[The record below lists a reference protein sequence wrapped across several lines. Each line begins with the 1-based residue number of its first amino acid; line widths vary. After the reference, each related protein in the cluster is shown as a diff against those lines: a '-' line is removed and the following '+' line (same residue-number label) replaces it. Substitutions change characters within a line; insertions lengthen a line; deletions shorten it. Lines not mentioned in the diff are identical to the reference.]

1 MRKAIETSQQA
12 PRQATNT
19 ASAQDNIMLEAW
31 QMSWGDFKRLL
42 RTSFRLWAFLI
53 VVFCLLTACGINW
66 LGIFVIFV
74 IVGAVC
80 LLEDFLTRYPDCKYK
95 AEQERKKAREKEQ
108 QEQKLRIQKEQ
119 QMQKLRIQM
128 MREQQERE
136 ARDKQ
141 FFELSETT
149 CNRCGCTVRAHK
161 RILDVAH
168 YTCDYCRKS
177 FTVRLYNP
185 DRIK

>member
-1 MRKAIETSQQA
+1 MRKAIETSQQT

-19 ASAQDNIMLEAW
+19 VSAQDNIMLEVWYATW
-31 QMSWGDFKRLL
+31 ENFKMLLTSSRLGGL
-42 RTSFRLWAFLI
+42 LI
-53 VVFCLLTACGINW
+53 VSFWLLILCGMRW
-66 LGIFVIFV
+66 WGIFGLFV
-74 IVGAVC
+74 IIGAVC
-80 LLEDFLTRYPDCKYK
+80 LLVDFLKRYPDCKYK

-136 ARDKQ
+136 ARDRQ

-149 CNRCGCTVRAHK
+149 CNRCGRTVRAHK

-177 FTVRLYNP
+177 FTVKLYNP
-185 DRIK
+185 DKLK